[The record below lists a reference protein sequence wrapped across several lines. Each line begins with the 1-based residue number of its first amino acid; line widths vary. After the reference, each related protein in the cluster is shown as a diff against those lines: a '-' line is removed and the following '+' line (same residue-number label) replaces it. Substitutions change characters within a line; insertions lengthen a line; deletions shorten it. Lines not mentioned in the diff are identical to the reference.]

1 MPLQD
6 DQTTSARAIVAE
18 DARASVP
25 AGDMQAILKL
35 IATQVE
41 DADRRHAQMLSEMV
55 ERLNGICKE
64 ARLARAKV
72 PPAFAPA
79 LERIQEGI
87 EQLAGLAA
95 GDDATETAEAIA
107 SIVAVASNDSGE
119 PAASTDST
127 VPVEFGEPAEIAGAD
142 VGELITEQAPQFLEE
157 ALGEADDEFLGAA
170 REPLDE
176 DRDRQIY
183 ALISDMFPPADPVS
197 EQDDIPTEESAD
209 DMLITDN
216 VITDNAA
223 DRADLPSHDQ
233 RDGFGASIPS
243 LVKESAPVAA
253 DVSVKPANDDQLEP
267 PVPASVAGDQEQ
279 PWDHESAE
287 ALTRIYE
294 SGEAGLTK
302 LPAMLPGMLPEV
314 PDAALA
320 ATDALHLGLDQLA
333 NVEPALESEEEY
345 DEVFEDDAEM
355 SAVGAKVLAA
365 QADSADVAPETG
377 ASVDTS
383 RLNDVQPIEQAWLAD
398 RFAEIAI
405 KIEEAMAALRE
416 DEMLQDLS
424 SRFGEFEERVGT
436 ALEDVATRQD
446 IDALMAVEAQIDSMV
461 GYFGRIEAQF
471 GRIDTLESQ
480 LECIIERI
488 SDDHLSQHFSQQ
500 HEAAQADYANLA
512 ENAAENVARRFLA
525 DFSAGGDNAGI
536 TEIRESLE
544 AFMAERREHDA
555 NSAGML
561 DTVQQALI
569 RVLDRVETMED
580 GSVNSPMTSPVGFD
594 PAELTPEDMARMF
607 EPESFDEEDDAQ
619 QKQAEPANS
628 QSGPQD
634 YQRRLDYPAAVMG
647 LSDPDE
653 AEPFQQVAEQQP
665 QPSGE
670 AQQQPFDNNGSLPYA
685 DESAVPQD
693 LDAGE
698 VAVEPLAPDFEPA
711 DDTSDLTPMSAI
723 DRLRQEFIA
732 DAKRARQNA
741 AQQSANETQQQPKL
755 TSLTSKFGVPKLS
768 SLGLSLGGAKSEA
781 QPEPQPELQY
791 ETTDQTSVFDAA
803 PVEGEVATETSRFTV
818 TRSKILIGAMIV
830 LFATA
835 GALLMMRGKSE
846 PSDIA
851 PPAQI
856 EQTIDGG
863 TSGPELMNP
872 QQAAPA
878 EEGRQ
883 GSLEGGRVY
892 DGEFNYDVAP
902 QQNGKPF
909 ASAPAGIALT
919 GLDKEA
925 DAIALT
931 KARRSQAM
939 AKMSS
944 DLGIAAAY
952 ATPASLIPDQ
962 VQPQSVELNTGS
974 VAKSSKGQHLDLP
987 PASVGPLSLR
997 LAAAKGD
1004 PSAQF
1009 EVAAR
1014 LASATGAAQDL
1025 KAAVQWYKL
1034 SAAQGFAQSQYRIG
1048 TLYERGV
1055 GVKKDLARAS
1065 IWYERAAAKGNIKA
1079 MHNLAVVTA
1088 ARHKGKPN
1096 YAAAAKWFE
1105 KAAQHGLSDSQY
1117 NMAVL
1122 HESGLGV
1129 NKDLGRAFYYYAL
1142 AAAAGD
1148 EQAADRRNVVRAKL
1162 SPGDITTIERQ
1173 IEVFRPTR
1181 TDRIVNDAR
1190 VAGDDWKK
1198 RADHKY

>member
-119 PAASTDST
+119 PAASTNST

-157 ALGEADDEFLGAA
+157 ALGEADDEFFGAA

-279 PWDHESAE
+279 PWDYESAE

-320 ATDALHLGLDQLA
+320 ATDASHLGLDQLA

-355 SAVGAKVLAA
+355 SAVGAKVLAV
-365 QADSADVAPETG
+365 QADSADMAPETG

-446 IDALMAVEAQIDSMV
+446 IDALMAVEAQIE
-461 GYFGRIEAQF
+461 FHGRI
-471 GRIDTLESQ
+471 
-480 LECIIERI
+480 
-488 SDDHLSQHFSQQ
+488 
-500 HEAAQADYANLA
+500 
-512 ENAAENVARRFLA
+512 
-525 DFSAGGDNAGI
+525 
-536 TEIRESLE
+536 
-544 AFMAERREHDA
+544 
-555 NSAGML
+555 
-561 DTVQQALI
+561 
-569 RVLDRVETMED
+569 
-580 GSVNSPMTSPVGFD
+580 
-594 PAELTPEDMARMF
+594 
-607 EPESFDEEDDAQ
+607 
-619 QKQAEPANS
+619 
-628 QSGPQD
+628 
-634 YQRRLDYPAAVMG
+634 
-647 LSDPDE
+647 
-653 AEPFQQVAEQQP
+653 
-665 QPSGE
+665 
-670 AQQQPFDNNGSLPYA
+670 
-685 DESAVPQD
+685 
-693 LDAGE
+693 
-698 VAVEPLAPDFEPA
+698 
-711 DDTSDLTPMSAI
+711 
-723 DRLRQEFIA
+723 
-732 DAKRARQNA
+732 
-741 AQQSANETQQQPKL
+741 
-755 TSLTSKFGVPKLS
+755 
-768 SLGLSLGGAKSEA
+768 
-781 QPEPQPELQY
+781 
-791 ETTDQTSVFDAA
+791 
-803 PVEGEVATETSRFTV
+803 
-818 TRSKILIGAMIV
+818 
-830 LFATA
+830 
-835 GALLMMRGKSE
+835 
-846 PSDIA
+846 
-851 PPAQI
+851 
-856 EQTIDGG
+856 
-863 TSGPELMNP
+863 
-872 QQAAPA
+872 
-878 EEGRQ
+878 
-883 GSLEGGRVY
+883 
-892 DGEFNYDVAP
+892 
-902 QQNGKPF
+902 
-909 ASAPAGIALT
+909 
-919 GLDKEA
+919 
-925 DAIALT
+925 
-931 KARRSQAM
+931 
-939 AKMSS
+939 
-944 DLGIAAAY
+944 
-952 ATPASLIPDQ
+952 
-962 VQPQSVELNTGS
+962 
-974 VAKSSKGQHLDLP
+974 
-987 PASVGPLSLR
+987 
-997 LAAAKGD
+997 
-1004 PSAQF
+1004 
-1009 EVAAR
+1009 
-1014 LASATGAAQDL
+1014 
-1025 KAAVQWYKL
+1025 
-1034 SAAQGFAQSQYRIG
+1034 
-1048 TLYERGV
+1048 
-1055 GVKKDLARAS
+1055 
-1065 IWYERAAAKGNIKA
+1065 
-1079 MHNLAVVTA
+1079 
-1088 ARHKGKPN
+1088 
-1096 YAAAAKWFE
+1096 
-1105 KAAQHGLSDSQY
+1105 
-1117 NMAVL
+1117 
-1122 HESGLGV
+1122 
-1129 NKDLGRAFYYYAL
+1129 
-1142 AAAAGD
+1142 
-1148 EQAADRRNVVRAKL
+1148 
-1162 SPGDITTIERQ
+1162 
-1173 IEVFRPTR
+1173 FRT
-1181 TDRIVNDAR
+1181 
-1190 VAGDDWKK
+1190 
-1198 RADHKY
+1198 H